1 MSVRSFNWLPVI
13 LLIALAALSFWLDR
27 VVQEKSVKPQ
37 TPNTGVDFWADS
49 FTVKSF
55 GPDGKLKSTLSAS
68 RLTHESSDDSS
79 TLLTPKINTA
89 RAPSMTITADR
100 ALASSGAESVEFIGN
115 VKLDRTA
122 AGGKNAGKGP
132 LRVRTERM
140 LVHPD
145 IELAEGR
152 AAVRIEQN
160 GSVVNAGSY
169 RIDGRTGVSVLEG
182 RVRATL
188 PPSKP

>member
-1 MSVRSFNWLPVI
+1 MIASCKKEREAANSQHGRG
-13 LLIALAALSFWLDR
+13 LLGGQFHR
-27 VVQEKSVKPQ
+27 QELRAGRQIEKH
-37 TPNTGVDFWADS
+37 
-49 FTVKSF
+49 
-55 GPDGKLKSTLSAS
+55 LSAS
-68 RLTHESSDDSS
+68 RLTHESSDDS